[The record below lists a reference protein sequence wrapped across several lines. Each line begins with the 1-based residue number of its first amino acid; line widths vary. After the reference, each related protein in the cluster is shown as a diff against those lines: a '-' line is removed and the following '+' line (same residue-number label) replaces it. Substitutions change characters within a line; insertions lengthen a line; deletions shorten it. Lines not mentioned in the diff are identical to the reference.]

1 MSIKGTTGQ
10 SERYHWDVNTH
21 IDGAQTE
28 TRIEFLLWNDIVFES
43 MRNSIPQTYWL
54 LLRTLWLYV
63 SSGAL
68 SALRRLRRAPVL
80 AAMIEGVLLLA
91 VLVRKFRF
99 ETAGQMPVPVAHLTV
114 RAKDGI
120 MLRVALRDP
129 DTTSKRT
136 L

>member
-1 MSIKGTTGQ
+1 
-10 SERYHWDVNTH
+10 
-21 IDGAQTE
+21 
-28 TRIEFLLWNDIVFES
+28 

-99 ETAGQMPVPVAHLTV
+99 ETAGQMPIPVAHLTV